1 MAGPFAD
8 PVVTGPGGFGFSTR
22 DCGRLAVVQ
31 APITGSLPLV
41 RQVAGTS
48 SASDV
53 TFLSAIVLL
62 DELRAPSGLRLI
74 RSKIWPRLTTNP
86 SWRWPTNTRP
96 LVSQPGIVTRSEERR
111 VGKECV
117 STCRSRW
124 SPYH

>member
-1 MAGPFAD
+1 MAGPLAD
-8 PVVTGPGGFGFSTR
+8 PVVTGPCGFGFSTR

-86 SWRWPTNTRP
+86 SWR
-96 LVSQPGIVTRSEERR
+96 SEERR